1 MGCLQHIPEMIRQ
14 ICRISETDHA
24 AAAFGFAGVKKPIAY
39 KYHTHLARNLQRYIE
54 K

>member
-24 AAAFGFAGVKKPIAY
+24 AASFGFAGMTKSQSLINIIHISRGICNDILK
-39 KYHTHLARNLQRYIE
+39 
-54 K
+54 